1 MVDYGRPATFKC
13 SYRGNPVETVR
24 WMKDGEDLGL
34 AGRDVLRINSVKKE
48 DRGMYQCFVR
58 NDRESAQATGELK
71 LGGRFDPPEFIYT
84 FADQTVQPGE
94 TEIRVCCFCCCSGYS
109 ASVAL
114 AAAAAAPLAIVVVA
128 ALAIVVAALVIVAA
142 AALVTPAAVMY

>member
-1 MVDYGRPATFKC
+1 M
-13 SYRGNPVETVR
+13 ETVR

-94 TEIRVCCFCCCSGYS
+94 TEIRVCCFCCCSSYS

-114 AAAAAAPLAIVVVA
+114 AAASAAPLAIVVVA

-142 AALVTPAAVMY
+142 ALVTPAAVMY

>member
-34 AGRDVLRINSVKKE
+34 AGRDVLRISSVKKE

-58 NDRESAQATGELK
+58 NARESAQATGELK

-94 TEIRVCCFCCCSGYS
+94 TEIRVCCCCCCSGYS
-109 ASVAL
+109 ASASV
-114 AAAAAAPLAIVVVA
+114 AAAA
-128 ALAIVVAALVIVAA
+128 ALAIVDVAALVIVVE
-142 AALVTPAAVMY
+142 AALVTPAALQ

>member
-1 MVDYGRPATFKC
+1 
-13 SYRGNPVETVR
+13 
-24 WMKDGEDLGL
+24 MKDGEDLGL